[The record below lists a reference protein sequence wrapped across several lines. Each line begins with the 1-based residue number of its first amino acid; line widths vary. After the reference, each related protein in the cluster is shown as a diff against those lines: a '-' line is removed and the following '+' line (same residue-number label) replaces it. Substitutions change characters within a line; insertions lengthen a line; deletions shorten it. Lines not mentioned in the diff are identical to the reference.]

1 MGTWIR
7 FDTTLTRHPKVIR
20 LATQLGVPRHQAI
33 GILCEL
39 WSFAV
44 NYAEDGDL
52 SQFSDA
58 EISYALEQNG
68 NTLKALVSAGFIEED
83 DSGGRHL
90 HDWHEYQGALIHQR
104 LRNKEKQKRYRER
117 NRNVTV
123 TLPSRNGATKRNET
137 ERDETIE
144 KENVTT
150 VKKATRIT
158 DKFVQKMIDRYR
170 SQKPQAVQD
179 AIADA
184 RGHSS
189 YKKWSD
195 KQRYVQNWLQ
205 RRWPEATT
213 DLSNWGDREL

>member
-39 WSFAV
+39 WSFAI

-68 NTLKALVSAGFIEED
+68 NTVKALVAAGFIEED
-83 DSGGRHL
+83 GNGGRHL
-90 HDWHEYQGALIHQR
+90 HDWYEYQGVLIAR
-104 LRNKEKQKRYRER
+104 RAENAKKQKRYRER
-117 NRNVTV
+117 KRNVTG
-123 TLPSRNGATKRNET
+123 TLPLRDGATRQDET

-144 KENVTT
+144 KENVAT

-179 AIADA
+179 AISDA

>member
-117 NRNVTV
+117 NRNVPV
-123 TLPSRNGATKRNET
+123 TLRVHDGATRQDET

-144 KENVTT
+144 KENVAT